1 MSQSKESEVL
11 TAFVEAQKLTNERFT
26 EVLAHRDV
34 MTETTYSFDAIGLL
48 LIEEV
53 FVESR

>member
-1 MSQSKESEVL
+1 MSQSNQTEVL
-11 TAFVEAQKLTNERFT
+11 TAFIEAKKLTNERFT
-26 EVLAHRDV
+26 EVLAHKDV
-34 MTETTYSFDAIGLL
+34 MTETTYSFDVIGLL